1 MTDIEER
8 LEHYEAKKRERQER
22 ETEIVQLDLQLLAY
36 ARNHATPGDDYY
48 RKYALRN
55 AMILDYGKTYGTE
68 AQARLRELL
77 DDAREKF
84 TARAQDLEEAAG
96 IKDTDE
102 VEELRKETA
111 GIKDTGEV
119 EELRKQVADFY
130 RMNCQKADQIND
142 IKRRILDELYNFPVL
157 ELLGVLLELQKKHK
171 KENDDD

>member
-68 AQARLRELL
+68 VQERLRELL
-77 DDAREKF
+77 DDARERF
-84 TARAQDLEEAAG
+84 VARAQELEEAA
-96 IKDTDE
+96 D
-102 VEELRKETA
+102 
-111 GIKDTGEV
+111 IKDTGEV

-130 RMNCQKADQIND
+130 RMSNQKADQIND
-142 IKRRILDELYNFPVL
+142 IKRRILDELYNFPTL

-171 KENDDD
+171 NEKESDE

>member
-1 MTDIEER
+1 MTD
-8 LEHYEAKKRERQER
+8 KQDRERQER

-48 RKYALRN
+48 RKYVRRN

-102 VEELRKETA
+102 VEELRK
-111 GIKDTGEV
+111 
-119 EELRKQVADFY
+119 QVADFY
-130 RMNCQKADQIND
+130 RMNNQKADQIHD
-142 IKRRILDELYNFPVL
+142 IKRRILDELYNFPAL
-157 ELLGVLLELQKKHK
+157 ELLDVLLELQQREARKK
-171 KENDDD
+171 

>member
-1 MTDIEER
+1 MTDKQDRER
-8 LEHYEAKKRERQER
+8 QERQER

-48 RKYALRN
+48 RKYVRRN

-102 VEELRKETA
+102 VEELRK
-111 GIKDTGEV
+111 
-119 EELRKQVADFY
+119 QVADFY
-130 RMNCQKADQIND
+130 RMNNQKADQIHD
-142 IKRRILDELYNFPVL
+142 IKRRILDELYNFPAL
-157 ELLGVLLELQKKHK
+157 ELLDILLELQQREARKK
-171 KENDDD
+171 

>member
-1 MTDIEER
+1 MTD
-8 LEHYEAKKRERQER
+8 KQDRERQER

-48 RKYALRN
+48 RKYVRQN
-55 AMILDYGKTYGTE
+55 AMIWDYGKTYGTE
-68 AQARLRELL
+68 AQKRLRELL

-84 TARAQDLEEAAG
+84 TARAQELEETAG

-102 VEELRKETA
+102 VEEP
-111 GIKDTGEV
+111 
-119 EELRKQVADFY
+119 RKQVADFY
-130 RMNCQKADQIND
+130 RMNNQKADQIHD

-157 ELLGVLLELQKKHK
+157 ELLGVLLELQQKHK

>member
-8 LEHYEAKKRERQER
+8 LEHYEAKDRERKER
-22 ETEIVQLDLQLLAY
+22 ETEIVQLDLQLFAY
-36 ARNHATPGDDYY
+36 ARNHDTPGDDYY
-48 RKYALRN
+48 RKYVRRN
-55 AMILDYGKTYGTE
+55 AMIWDYGKTYGTE

-84 TARAQDLEEAAG
+84 LARAQELEEAAD
-96 IKDTDE
+96 IKDTG
-102 VEELRKETA
+102 V
-111 GIKDTGEV
+111 KDTGEV
-119 EELRKQVADFY
+119 EELRKQVADFH
-130 RMNCQKADQIND
+130 RMSNQKADQIRD

>member
-1 MTDIEER
+1 MTD
-8 LEHYEAKKRERQER
+8 KQDRERQER

-36 ARNHATPGDDYY
+36 ARNHDTPGDDYY
-48 RKYALRN
+48 RKYVRRN
-55 AMILDYGKTYGTE
+55 AMIWDYGKTYGAE
-68 AQARLRELL
+68 AQGRLRELL

-84 TARAQDLEEAAG
+84 TARAQELEEA
-96 IKDTDE
+96 TD
-102 VEELRKETA
+102 
-111 GIKDTGEV
+111 IKDTGEV

-157 ELLGVLLELQKKHK
+157 ELLGVLLELQQKHK

>member
-8 LEHYEAKKRERQER
+8 LEHYEAKDRERRER

-36 ARNHATPGDDYY
+36 ARNHDTPGDDYY
-48 RKYALRN
+48 RKYVQRN
-55 AMILDYGKTYGTE
+55 AMILDYGKTYGTD

-84 TARAQDLEEAAG
+84 TARAQELEEA
-96 IKDTDE
+96 
-102 VEELRKETA
+102 A

-119 EELRKQVADFY
+119 EELRKQVADFHG
-130 RMNCQKADQIND
+130 MNQQKADQIND

-171 KENDDD
+171 KENDE

>member
-1 MTDIEER
+1 MTD
-8 LEHYEAKKRERQER
+8 KQDRERQER

-48 RKYALRN
+48 RKYAQRN
-55 AMILDYGKTYGTE
+55 AMIWDYGKTYGTE

-84 TARAQDLEEAAG
+84 VARAQELEEDAG

-102 VEELRKETA
+102 VGKLRE
-111 GIKDTGEV
+111 
-119 EELRKQVADFY
+119 QVADFY
-130 RMNCQKADQIND
+130 QMNSQKADTIND
-142 IKRRILDELYNFPVL
+142 IKRRILDELYNFPAL